1 MSVTRVLSYFRA
13 SSPAPEAEPAAGPS
27 QPTHPAGHV
36 DLEPRSAAREHEV
49 VIDIPPRR
57 PGTPLLSSED
67 RINRSDRFE
76 SSHLSAVSQAGSLPA
91 SDHQALPEPT
101 PRERL
106 AARLD
111 AIEFRAPAGSQ
122 QRTQQA
128 ALETE
133 YLDWAVRTLAAR
145 EQAFGD
151 GRYAVDRD
159 RSIAVG
165 EAALPAAYD
174 GVRQFL
180 SSSSRSPLSGALA
193 TWVGPQLAPPDASGR
208 RINVGELNN
217 NWDPAVIGGSAGGAT
232 ALAMDSTLLSAMDRR
247 ARLANFPKFSPVD
260 LKALVPDP
268 SPVQLRVVEGRKEYF
283 RPADTSGDPA
293 TAGLPTM
300 ASLQEKALHHRN
312 ALAQVQGALQ
322 GQGFGLLAQPMVTGA
337 ANALRRQL
345 MPAAA
350 LTQGL
355 PVLGGGIL
363 ASGGAG
369 AATRLGLGLAK
380 AVAFADVDN
389 LVGGTQRVNL
399 FATKLPQPGL
409 PAASWSDAGN
419 LPRHA
424 LDVTREAGS
433 LAAQYLAG
441 PWRDSGGLLPSAR
454 SLGARVSDIAHTVLS
469 NTLASVFST
478 ATGPLVAQVLRNGS
492 SGAQPGESLHSPA
505 YLLHQFAQSAT
516 NDFVWNASRSALRT
530 GAFDLAASL
539 DRWRDGRQAQLLQ
552 TARQAQD
559 SLPALARQ
567 IGQRLDERTDAAP
580 LQRALQ
586 SLEALAQGAP
596 LQPATLRG
604 ARTALQQ
611 HLQQGDLSPA
621 EAGPL
626 MQHLDTALQRSDQR
640 DAMVRWRAPAVAEG
654 GS

>member
-1 MSVTRVLSYFRA
+1 MSVTRIFSHFRA
-13 SSPAPEAEPAAGPS
+13 PSAAPTAESAAGPAAS
-27 QPTHPAGHV
+27 AQPADHA
-36 DLEPRSAAREHEV
+36 DLEPRSTAREHEV
-49 VIDIPPRR
+49 VIDIPARR
-57 PGTPLLSSED
+57 TGTPLLSAED
-67 RINRSDRFE
+67 RVNRSDRFE
-76 SSHLSAVSQAGSLPA
+76 SSYLSALSDLGSTGA
-91 SDHQALPEPT
+91 SARQPLPEPT
-101 PRERL
+101 PHERL
-106 AARLD
+106 AARLE
-111 AIEFRAPAGSQ
+111 AIEFRAPAGSA

-133 YLDWAVRTLAAR
+133 YLDWAARTLAAR
-145 EQAFGD
+145 QQAFGE

-165 EAALPAAYD
+165 EAALPALYD

-193 TWVGPQLAPPDASGR
+193 TWVGPRLTPPDAAGR
-208 RINVGELNN
+208 RVNVGELNN
-217 NWDPAVIGGSAGGAT
+217 HWDPAVIGGSAGGAT

-268 SPVQLRVVEGRKEYF
+268 SPVQLRIVEGRKEYF
-283 RPADTSGDPA
+283 RPADAGGDPA
-293 TAGLPTM
+293 SAGLPTM
-300 ASLQEKALHHRN
+300 AALQEKALHHRN

-322 GQGFGLLAQPMVTGA
+322 GQGFGLFAQPLVTGA
-337 ANALRRQL
+337 ANVLRRQL
-345 MPAAA
+345 MSAAA

-380 AVAFADVDN
+380 AAAYADVDN

-399 FATKLPQPGL
+399 FAPKLPQPNQ

-441 PWRDSGGLLPSAR
+441 PWRDSGGLLPSAG

-492 SGAQPGESLHSPA
+492 SGAQPGESLQSPA
-505 YLLHQFAQSAT
+505 YLLQQFAQSAT

-530 GAFDLAASL
+530 GAFDLGASL

-559 SLPALARQ
+559 ALPGLARE
-567 IGQRLDERTDAAP
+567 IGQRLGASAEAHP
-580 LQRALQ
+580 LQRTLQ
-586 SLEALAQGAP
+586 SLEALGSGAP
-596 LQPATLRG
+596 LQPAMLRSS
-604 ARTALQQ
+604 RTALQQ
-611 HLQQGDLSPA
+611 HVQQGGISPA
-621 EAGPL
+621 EAAPV
-626 MQHLDTALQRSDQR
+626 MQRLDTALQRNDQHE
-640 DAMVRWRAPAVAEG
+640 AMQRWRAPATHP
-654 GS
+654 